1 VNCAWWM
8 HLYFEKARTTV
19 GWKSL
24 INDPYLDQ
32 SFKISDGL
40 RLTRHLLLDLAEMG
54 CRPGLSFWM

>member
-1 VNCAWWM
+1 M

-40 RLTRHLLLDLAEMG
+40 RLARHLLLDLAEMG